1 MDKKNIKD
9 KAGKT
14 QQLDFRFLFFD
25 FSSALWT
32 PVSALLSAVLLILS
46 HPPYH
51 FWFFAWVA
59 LVPLFCLLEGK
70 TFRQS
75 FCLGYLFGAFYC
87 FGMFWWFI
95 HVTFPGMIL
104 LNLFLAVYFALF
116 AGTYALIPKKSL
128 MYRAVLT
135 ACAWVV
141 WEFTRAHLLSG
152 FGWAGLGH
160 TQYQRIA
167 LIQIADITGV
177 YGVSFILIIVN
188 CFFYAALRYWRDRD
202 GDGKELKQFMLSLVL
217 LLGAVLIY
225 GFSAMI
231 ALDTPDIGPSRI
243 ALIQP
248 NIAQRHKWDP
258 AWRMDIL
265 DQLKILSMEAAKED
279 PDVIVWP
286 EAALPAAPY
295 GLDEDMRHV
304 QELAARLQIPFI
316 LGYVRGY
323 GQTYYNT
330 AGMISAHGDLLK
342 EYDKLHLVPFG
353 EFIPLRRI
361 FSFLAKIVPID
372 DISAGQEPVVFLL
385 AGKKGLARLSVLIC
399 FEDTVDGVAN
409 RMVNAGAQVLVNMTN
424 DAWFHDTKAPWLH
437 LQAAVFQAVSYKRP
451 LVRSANTGVSAVV
464 SPFGQIQEVLR
475 AYDGKAAF
483 RSGFLTAEVIPQ
495 TKKTLRSKFG
505 DVFAYLCIATLLAG
519 VIINIISIKLKRI

>member
-1 MDKKNIKD
+1 M
-9 KAGKT
+9 T
-14 QQLDFRFLFFD
+14 L
-25 FSSALWT
+25 
-32 PVSALLSAVLLILS
+32 
-46 HPPYH
+46 
-51 FWFFAWVA
+51 
-59 LVPLFCLLEGK
+59 
-70 TFRQS
+70 
-75 FCLGYLFGAFYC
+75 
-87 FGMFWWFI
+87 
-95 HVTFPGMIL
+95 PGMIL
-104 LNLFLAVYFALF
+104 LNLFLALYFALF
-116 AGTYALIPKKSL
+116 AGTYALISKKSL
-128 MYRAVLT
+128 IYRAVLT

-141 WEFTRAHLLSG
+141 WEFARAHFLSG

-167 LIQIADITGV
+167 LIQIADMTGV
-177 YGVSFILIIVN
+177 YGISFILVIVN
-188 CFFYAALRYWRDRD
+188 YFFSVVLRYWRDHD
-202 GDGKELKQFMLSLVL
+202 ADEKELKRFMLSLVF

-225 GFSAMI
+225 GFSVMI
-231 ALDTPDIGPSRI
+231 VLGKPDIRPLRI

-286 EAALPAAPY
+286 EATLPAAPY
-295 GLDEDMRHV
+295 GLDEDMQHV

-316 LGYVRGY
+316 LGYVRKFD
-323 GQTYYNT
+323 QAYYNT

-353 EFIPLRRI
+353 EFIPLRTV
-361 FSFLAKIVPID
+361 FSFLSKIVPID
-372 DISAGQEPVVFLL
+372 DISAGQDPVVFLL
-385 AGKKGLARLSVLIC
+385 AGKQGISRLSVLIC

-409 RMVNAGAQVLVNMTN
+409 RMVHAGAEVLVNMTN

-464 SPFGQIQEVLR
+464 SPLGEVHDVLR
-475 AYDGKAAF
+475 AYDGKETF
-483 RSGFLTAEVIPQ
+483 RSGFLTAEVISQ
-495 TKKTLRSKFG
+495 TKKTLKSKFG
-505 DVFAYLCIATLLAG
+505 DVFAYLCIATLLVG